1 MAFNLFGRRDKN
13 PDPETPSE
21 SSTESTPHKVGI
33 FDRMRQ
39 AVTRTRESLADS
51 IGQIVALTREVDET
65 TLASLG
71 PLLLAADVGSATTD
85 IVLNN
90 LRPSGNG
97 SLSVPWMVSD
107 PTRTSEILF

>member
-13 PDPETPSE
+13 LEPDIPADSG
-21 SSTESTPHKVGI
+21 TESAPQKTRL

-39 AVTRTRESLADS
+39 AVTRTRESLAES
-51 IGQIVALTREVDET
+51 IGQIVALTREVDEA

-85 IVLNN
+85 IVLGN
-90 LRPSGNG
+90 LATGAAR
-97 SLSVPWMVSD
+97 WH
-107 PTRTSEILF
+107 